1 MSSYLINYLVNY
13 AIKGLIVLCFFGFR
27 SIRRRNIESSGAI
40 GGQNIVQI
48 KCPNKMSNLTILK
61 VWKNGKPNWKYCKTL
76 KNLNLKMWKSGEI
89 AKIGGNNLEILQNLE
104 KFSIWKCE
112 SLETLQKL
120 GETIWKYCKTLKSL
134 NLKMW
139 KPGEIAKM
147 SLQKLEKL
155 KKGRKLIFMIYLF
168 IYLFIFFF

>member
-1 MSSYLINYLVNY
+1 MSNELLNYLVNY

-61 VWKNGKPNWKYCKTL
+61 VWKNGKPNWKYCKAL

-89 AKIGGNNLEILQNLE
+89 AKIGGNNVEILQNLE
-104 KFSIWKCE
+104 KSQFENVKVWRNCKNVPSKVGKVE
-112 SLETLQKL
+112 KGQKIDIYDL
-120 GETIWKYCKTLKSL
+120 
-134 NLKMW
+134 
-139 KPGEIAKM
+139 
-147 SLQKLEKL
+147 
-155 KKGRKLIFMIYLF
+155 LIYSFIYLF
-168 IYLFIFFF
+168 IYFLFLIYN

>member
-1 MSSYLINYLVNY
+1 MVNY
-13 AIKGLIVLCFFGFR
+13 ATKGLIVLCFFGFR

-61 VWKNGKPNWKYCKTL
+61 VWKNGKPKWKYCNTL

-104 KFSIWKCE
+104 KSQFDNLKK
-112 SLETLQKL
+112 LQKL
-120 GETIWKYCKTLKSL
+120 K
-134 NLKMW
+134 
-139 KPGEIAKM
+139 
-147 SLQKLEKL
+147 KL

-168 IYLFIFFF
+168 IFFKFTIKVLKHL